1 MRTKLG
7 IAAALALSAI
17 AIPSAAQA
25 QDYYGYGGYDYG
37 RGYDR
42 YDGYDRHEWR
52 EHRRWERERARE
64 ARRAHYRWMREHRG
78 YGYGYDRDYAWN
90 PYR

>member
-25 QDYYGYGGYDYG
+25 QDYYGHASYDRGYGSSY
-37 RGYDR
+37 GYDR
-42 YDGYDRHEWR
+42 DDHRSWR
-52 EHRRWERERARE
+52 DHRRWERERERE
-64 ARRAHYRWMREHRG
+64 HSRWEREHRRHHHH
-78 YGYGYDRDYAWN
+78 YDHDY
-90 PYR
+90 YR

>member
-25 QDYYGYGGYDYG
+25 QDYYGHASYDRGYGNGY
-37 RGYDR
+37 GYDR
-42 YDGYDRHEWR
+42 YDHRSWR
-52 EHRRWERERARE
+52 DHQRWERQRERERRRWEREH
-64 ARRAHYRWMREHRG
+64 RRHHHHH
-78 YGYGYDRDYAWN
+78 GYDHDY
-90 PYR
+90 YR

>member
-25 QDYYGYGGYDYG
+25 QGYYGYASYDHNS
-37 RGYDR
+37 GYDR
-42 YDGYDRHEWR
+42 YDHRSWR
-52 EHRRWERERARE
+52 DHQRWERQRERERRRWEREH
-64 ARRAHYRWMREHRG
+64 RRHHHHH
-78 YGYGYDRDYAWN
+78 GYDHDY
-90 PYR
+90 YR